1 MAEEPEQENRD
12 APSNG
17 DKPSRGLLIGF
28 AIAGAIL
35 LVAFLWVWVN
45 PSDPTEKKDFI
56 QAVGVL
62 LAALAGLGGLYFTA
76 QNLKQTRQDTEK
88 QLQQARGSTEDQLQ
102 LARESQA
109 QNQMLTEQGQITER
123 FTRAVEQLGA
133 TDDRTSNPRLELRLG
148 GIYALERI
156 AWDSPKR
163 DYTTVVQVL
172 TAYVR
177 MNTPQA
183 PGPSEGTSTPAS
195 PSNEATAGADEGAKQ
210 PDAPSE
216 EPRRPTADIQA
227 VLDVLG
233 RLQLHVSEE
242 YRTRLDLRGAN
253 LEGANLQDA
262 YLRGANLQEANLQEA
277 NLEGANL
284 QWANLFNAN
293 LQRAYLGEAKLHG
306 ANLEVAYL
314 QRANLQGAYLQW
326 ANLRAANLYY
336 AKLQHASLVG
346 ANLHRADLLYAR
358 LQNAYLRDANLEDAY
373 LDDANLQD
381 ASLLPAGVGDAQLA
395 ATRSLEGATMP
406 DGQILRGYKT
416 PNGPT
421 FWDWLKG
428 KEDEKNEESPG
439 LEGP

>member
-293 LQRAYLGEAKLHG
+293 LQG
-306 ANLEVAYL
+306 
-314 QRANLQGAYLQW
+314 

-336 AKLQHASLVG
+336 AKLQHASLQGARLRGIHLEYASLVG